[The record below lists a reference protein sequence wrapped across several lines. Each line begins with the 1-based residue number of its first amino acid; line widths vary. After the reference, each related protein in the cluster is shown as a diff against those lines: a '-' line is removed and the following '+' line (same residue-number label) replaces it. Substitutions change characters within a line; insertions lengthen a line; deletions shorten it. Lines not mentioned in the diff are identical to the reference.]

1 MDFGALPP
9 EVNSGR
15 MYVGPGPA
23 TLLAA
28 AAGWDALAAELHS
41 AADAYQAVVTG
52 LTDESWTG
60 QSSMSMV
67 AAVAPYLRWMRTAAV
82 QCEEAATRATAAV
95 TAYETAF
102 AMTVPPPAILANRV
116 RLATLIATN
125 FLGQNT
131 PAIAATE
138 AKYSEMW
145 AQDATAMYNYAA
157 SAASA
162 SAFKVFTSPPQT
174 TNPSGLAAQAGAIAR
189 AASKVRTTTAQLI
202 SSMPQALQ
210 SLATPGA
217 ASPGSSGVSAPISAL
232 SSLTGTSGK
241 TATKSASAGLGT
253 LSGLVT
259 NLASALG
266 GNSAGLTDTL
276 GLGAD
281 VIGLGSDGTGF
292 GADAGSL
299 SFDAYGLSLDF
310 QGADSILG
318 AQGAP
323 GLGDAAAGLGQAASL
338 GTLSVPPSW
347 ADALSVATPAPVL
360 DANVMP
366 GGWGAMPS
374 AGTGT
379 VSKLPLG
386 AMVGR
391 EPGGAVQ
398 RVGFRPSLIP
408 HSPVAG

>member
-82 QCEEAATRATAAV
+82 QCEEAATRTTAAA

-125 FLGQNT
+125 SLGQNT
-131 PAIAATE
+131 PAIAAAE

-145 AQDATAMYNYAA
+145 AQDATVMYNYAA
-157 SAASA
+157 SAATA
-162 SAFKVFTSPPQT
+162 SAVKVFTSPRAIGQSVGTKAQT
-174 TNPSGLAAQAGAIAR
+174 TSTRLMSAVTQSLQQLAA
-189 AASKVRTTTAQLI
+189 
-202 SSMPQALQ
+202 
-210 SLATPGA
+210 
-217 ASPGSSGVSAPISAL
+217 PGSSNI
-232 SSLTGTSGK
+232 
-241 TATKSASAGLGT
+241 
-253 LSGLVT
+253 
-259 NLASALG
+259 
-266 GNSAGLTDTL
+266 D
-276 GLGAD
+276 
-281 VIGLGSDGTGF
+281 
-292 GADAGSL
+292 ADAVE
-299 SFDAYGLSLDF
+299 
-310 QGADSILG
+310 
-318 AQGAP
+318 P
-323 GLGDAAAGLGQAASL
+323 GIDGGGIGQAIPL

-347 ADALSVATPAPVL
+347 ADALSVDPPAPVL

-374 AGTGT
+374 VGTGSL
-379 VSKLPLG
+379 SKFAKRPLG
-386 AMVGR
+386 AMAGR
-391 EPGGAVQ
+391 ASGGAV
-398 RVGFRPSLIP
+398 RRIGLRRSLIP
-408 HSPVAG
+408 SSPVAG

>member
-52 LTDESWTG
+52 LTDEPWTG

-82 QCEEAATRATAAV
+82 QCEEAATRATAAA

-102 AMTVPPPAILANRV
+102 AMTVPPAAILANRV

-125 FLGQNT
+125 SLGQNT

-145 AQDATAMYNYAA
+145 AQDATVMYNYAA
-157 SAASA
+157 SAATT
-162 SAFKVFTSPPQT
+162 SAFKVFTSPRAIGQSVDTKAQT
-174 TNPSGLAAQAGAIAR
+174 TSTRLMSAVTQSLQQLAA
-189 AASKVRTTTAQLI
+189 
-202 SSMPQALQ
+202 
-210 SLATPGA
+210 
-217 ASPGSSGVSAPISAL
+217 PGSSNIDADTMGPGID
-232 SSLTGTSGK
+232 
-241 TATKSASAGLGT
+241 
-253 LSGLVT
+253 
-259 NLASALG
+259 G
-266 GNSAGLTDTL
+266 G
-276 GLGAD
+276 
-281 VIGLGSDGTGF
+281 
-292 GADAGSL
+292 
-299 SFDAYGLSLDF
+299 
-310 QGADSILG
+310 
-318 AQGAP
+318 
-323 GLGDAAAGLGQAASL
+323 GLGQAIPL

-347 ADALSVATPAPVL
+347 ADALSVDPPAPVL

-374 AGTGT
+374 VGIGS
-379 VSKLPLG
+379 VSKLPSG
-386 AMVGR
+386 AMAGR
-391 EPGGAVQ
+391 ASGGAAG
-398 RVGFRPSLIP
+398 RIGLRRSLIP
-408 HSPVAG
+408 SSPVAR

>member
-82 QCEEAATRATAAV
+82 QCEEAATRATAAA

-125 FLGQNT
+125 SLGQNT
-131 PAIAATE
+131 PAIAAAE

-145 AQDATAMYNYAA
+145 AQDATVMYNYAA
-157 SAASA
+157 SAATA
-162 SAFKVFTSPPQT
+162 SAVKVFTSPRAIGQSVGTKAQT
-174 TNPSGLAAQAGAIAR
+174 TSTRLMSAVTQSLQQLAA
-189 AASKVRTTTAQLI
+189 
-202 SSMPQALQ
+202 
-210 SLATPGA
+210 
-217 ASPGSSGVSAPISAL
+217 PGSSNI
-232 SSLTGTSGK
+232 
-241 TATKSASAGLGT
+241 
-253 LSGLVT
+253 
-259 NLASALG
+259 
-266 GNSAGLTDTL
+266 D
-276 GLGAD
+276 
-281 VIGLGSDGTGF
+281 
-292 GADAGSL
+292 ADAVE
-299 SFDAYGLSLDF
+299 
-310 QGADSILG
+310 
-318 AQGAP
+318 P
-323 GLGDAAAGLGQAASL
+323 GIDGGGLGQAIPL

-347 ADALSVATPAPVL
+347 ADALSVDPPAPLL

-374 AGTGT
+374 VATGSL
-379 VSKLPLG
+379 SKFAKRPLG
-386 AMVGR
+386 AMAGR
-391 EPGGAVQ
+391 ASAGAV
-398 RVGFRPSLIP
+398 RRIGLRRSLIP
-408 HSPVAG
+408 SSPVAG